1 MDNNKFLKEKQM
13 SNLLKAVELK
23 NSGIED
29 KTLSGIVDYVIEY
42 EVKELSLKPVIEER
56 PTRRSKV

>member
-1 MDNNKFLKEKQM
+1 MDNKKFLQEKQM

-29 KTLSGIVDYVIEY
+29 KALLGIVDYVIEY
-42 EVKELSLKPVIEER
+42 EVKELSLKPVVEER

>member
-23 NSGIED
+23 NSGIKD
-29 KTLSGIVDYVIEY
+29 KTLLGIVDYVIEY

>member
-1 MDNNKFLKEKQM
+1 MDNKKFLQEKQT

-29 KTLSGIVDYVIEY
+29 KALLGIVDYVIEY
-42 EVKELSLKPVIEER
+42 EVKELSLKSVIEER
-56 PTRRSKV
+56 PTRRGLR